1 MPILDLS
8 VWNIGPFDKV
18 KFRFDKRVNVFV
30 GPNNCGKSTILAA
43 LGDIT
48 VYPFAFPQKL
58 IRKRPA
64 KFAFSY
70 QLDGSER
77 KRASG
82 QFPIGGPSMEKEYW
96 TPPRWKAWVKFL
108 EALEYSMF
116 VPALRQSSD
125 FRADAPMETPMAKQ
139 DEDTYILA
147 PREYILTP
155 REYRKIRRSN
165 MT

>member
-48 VYPFAFPQKL
+48 VYPFRFPQKL

-64 KFAFSY
+64 NFTFSY
-70 QLDGSER
+70 HSDSHKR
-77 KRASG
+77 KRVSG
-82 QFPIGGPSMEKEYW
+82 RFPISLGSVETKYW
-96 TPPRWKAWVKFL
+96 KPRWNDVGKLL
-108 EALEYSMF
+108 EEM
-116 VPALRQSSD
+116 
-125 FRADAPMETPMAKQ
+125 
-139 DEDTYILA
+139 
-147 PREYILTP
+147 
-155 REYRKIRRSN
+155 
-165 MT
+165 